1 MLVIDPIRRI
11 SVDEALR
18 HPYICVWYDESE
30 VNGVSI
36 NAFIFILRS
45 RSLNSLSIKYFVKY
59 YVIKD
64 TGILLKIFQ
73 AFVNASQLSFHM
85 IM

>member
-36 NAFIFILRS
+36 SAFFYFAVSFTEFIVNQVFCQILCYKSYR
-45 RSLNSLSIKYFVKY
+45 NSF
-59 YVIKD
+59 KD
-64 TGILLKIFQ
+64 F
-73 AFVNASQLSFHM
+73 SSF
-85 IM
+85 